1 MSDSPQD
8 AARPAQAPERRS
20 TRLLAFA
27 ICSLQALAAL
37 GWAVFEVVRAGSGR
51 TSTAG
56 VAVALGGL
64 LVVFAAAL
72 TLMALG
78 WRRGAGWQKTPTV
91 VWNVL
96 LLPVAWSLVQAGS
109 TLLGSLVGVVAL
121 VGLAAAVATPTTF
134 GPDLDDGPDPGASP
148 DSGS

>member
-1 MSDSPQD
+1 VSDSPQD
-8 AARPAQAPERRS
+8 ADAPVARAREGGR

-27 ICSLQALAAL
+27 TCALQALAAL

-56 VAVALGGL
+56 VAVALGVL
-64 LVVFAAAL
+64 LLVFAAAL
-72 TLMALG
+72 VLMALG
-78 WRRGAGWQKTPTV
+78 WRRGAGWQKTPTL

-109 TLLGSLVGVVAL
+109 TLLGLVVGVVAL

-134 GPDLDDGPDPGASP
+134 GPDPDKPDQDD
-148 DSGS
+148 